1 MAICVCCAGGG
12 KASTT
17 SIVHLT
23 DGCAQGWRFMNYE
36 RGYGIHRAVSAPFH
50 TVRPVFRYE
59 RIDGEDSDDPG
70 GCILAHIM
78 GLGKTLTTIAFLHTY
93 MGMPAADLGARRV
106 LVVVPAN
113 VLFNFYSEVGLAMT
127 ND

>member
-1 MAICVCCAGGG
+1 MWQAGARKDGALCTWIRYSLIC
-12 KASTT
+12 
-17 SIVHLT
+17 L
-23 DGCAQGWRFMNYE
+23 
-36 RGYGIHRAVSAPFH
+36 
-50 TVRPVFRYE
+50 RPLPHCLACFRYE